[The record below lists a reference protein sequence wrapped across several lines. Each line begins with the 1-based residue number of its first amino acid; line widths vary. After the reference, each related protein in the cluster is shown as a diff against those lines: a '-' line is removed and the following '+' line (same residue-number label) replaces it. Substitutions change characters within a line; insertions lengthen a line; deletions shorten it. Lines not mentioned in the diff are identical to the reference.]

1 VSHGVNIA
9 RARPQQGV
17 TERERQRM
25 EEHNAVP
32 GLGKLIPE
40 EDLLRQEVE
49 RLRELLRVQNQ
60 RVSFLDAELREM
72 VENEDIDAD
81 TAERLADVFGITL
94 TKTVT
99 GTVTVT
105 WTFEAEVE
113 LNEGVDDLDFTAE
126 LVDKGNKVVNV
137 NEDEFDVTED

>member
-1 VSHGVNIA
+1 
-9 RARPQQGV
+9 
-17 TERERQRM
+17 M
-25 EEHNAVP
+25 EEHNAVL

>member
-1 VSHGVNIA
+1 
-9 RARPQQGV
+9 
-17 TERERQRM
+17 M
-25 EEHNAVP
+25 EEDNAVP

-113 LNEGVDDLDFTAE
+113 LNKGVDDLDFAASLVAQAE
-126 LVDKGNKVVNV
+126 EINI

>member
-1 VSHGVNIA
+1 
-9 RARPQQGV
+9 
-17 TERERQRM
+17 M
-25 EEHNAVP
+25 EEDNAVP

-60 RVSFLDAELREM
+60 SVTFLDTTLREM
-72 VENEDIDAD
+72 VENKDIDEEA
-81 TAERLADVFGITL
+81 AERLADVFGITL

-113 LNEGVDDLDFTAE
+113 LGTGLDDLDFTAE
-126 LVDKGNKVVNV
+126 LVAQGCDEINI

>member
-1 VSHGVNIA
+1 
-9 RARPQQGV
+9 
-17 TERERQRM
+17 M
-25 EEHNAVP
+25 EEDNAVP

-49 RLRELLRVQNQ
+49 RLRESLRVQNQ

-126 LVDKGNKVVNV
+126 LVAQGDKVVNV

>member
-1 VSHGVNIA
+1 
-9 RARPQQGV
+9 
-17 TERERQRM
+17 M

>member
-1 VSHGVNIA
+1 
-9 RARPQQGV
+9 
-17 TERERQRM
+17 M
-25 EEHNAVP
+25 EEDNAVP
-32 GLGKLIPE
+32 GLGKLVPE
-40 EDLLRQEVE
+40 VDLLRQEVE
-49 RLRELLRVQNQ
+49 MLRESLRVQNQ

-113 LNEGVDDLDFTAE
+113 LNKGVDDLDFAASLVAQAE
-126 LVDKGNKVVNV
+126 EINI

>member
-1 VSHGVNIA
+1 
-9 RARPQQGV
+9 
-17 TERERQRM
+17 M
-25 EEHNAVP
+25 EEDNAVP

-126 LVDKGNKVVNV
+126 LVAQGDKVIHV